1 MATPQTVDFSARL
14 TRLFTEMRR
23 PDGRRW
29 TLELVAAACTER
41 GETTSAQYIAQL
53 RAGER
58 TSPRLPLVEALAD
71 VFGVPVAYFC
81 NDPAGR
87 LTADLLPLLVA
98 MSDPGVRAAIN
109 SGEDLGQLLTALGDP
124 EIREAVKR
132 MRAERQ

>member
-1 MATPQTVDFSARL
+1 MVTPQTVDFAARL
-14 TRLFTEMRR
+14 SRLFKEMRR

-58 TSPRLPLVEALAD
+58 TAPRLPLVEALAD
-71 VFGVPVAYFC
+71 VFAVPVAYFC

-87 LTADLLPLLVA
+87 MTSDLLPLLVA
-98 MSDPGVRAAIN
+98 LNEPGIREVIN
-109 SGEDLGQLLTALGDP
+109 SEDFGQLLRALGDP
-124 EIREAVKR
+124 EIRQVVKR
-132 MRAERQ
+132 MSAERQ